1 MFKLRIHLSVI
12 FILCSLVCAVWALQP
27 LTTSQQAGKDKCY
40 NSYNAC
46 VSRCTRVYKNIDR
59 NIACDNRCIDTLAGC
74 LGQLG
79 ISAPLPPKHT
89 TKVPQGTLTTT
100 ALPTASPS
108 GSPKRVAPQGTL
120 TQASPTPTPTAH
132 EKKKKN

>member
-1 MFKLRIHLSVI
+1 MFKLRVHLSAI
-12 FILCSLVCAVWALQP
+12 LILCSLVCAVWALPP
-27 LTTSQQAGKDKCY
+27 LTTSQQTGKDRCY

-59 NIACDNRCIDTLAGC
+59 NIACDNRCIDTLAAC

-79 ISAPLPPKHT
+79 LSGAPAKQ
-89 TKVPQGTLTTT
+89 KVPQGSLTTT

-108 GSPKRVAPQGTL
+108 GSPKRQLPQGTL
-120 TQASPTPTPTAH
+120 TQASPTPTATVH